1 MPDVHTLIIL
11 CPLVFLGSFVDAIG
25 GGGGLITLPAYLL
38 VGLPAHLAIGT
49 NKMSS
54 MVGTSFSAA
63 RYIRNGFVD
72 WRLAVPCV
80 ACALAASL
88 VGAHFSMLL
97 PEELFRWVLICAL
110 PVVAVVTLRKKSL
123 RQESDPMSRRRRAAI
138 MCAVALLCGLYD
150 GFYGPGTGTFLILGY
165 SALARLGVQ
174 DCAGQTK
181 CANLASNI
189 AGFVSFLVAGQCWFV
204 LGAVASVFSIAGHY
218 LGAGMV
224 VRDGSRIVR
233 PIIVCVLAVLFA
245 KTIGES
251 LGLVA

>member
-123 RQESDPMSRRRRAAI
+123 RQESGPMPRRRRAAI
-138 MCAVALLCGLYD
+138 MCAVALLCSGLKY
-150 GFYGPGTGTFLILGY
+150 FLI
-165 SALARLGVQ
+165 
-174 DCAGQTK
+174 
-181 CANLASNI
+181 
-189 AGFVSFLVAGQCWFV
+189 
-204 LGAVASVFSIAGHY
+204 
-218 LGAGMV
+218 
-224 VRDGSRIVR
+224 
-233 PIIVCVLAVLFA
+233 P
-245 KTIGES
+245 
-251 LGLVA
+251 